1 MKHTCLALVLC
12 LCLALTGC
20 AGDTVIYQV
29 QCDHEDLPQ
38 STPQPTP
45 EVTEEALKTGLAVV
59 TDTTA
64 SRSAEAAV
72 YDLTVVAVTVDDD
85 GVIRACRVDGVDTQL
100 PFDTTGTVTGSF
112 GGELLSRR
120 ERDEGYETDDDEGDW
135 YDDAEDL
142 AEQAVGKTAAELRL
156 AAGEAPQAV
165 LAAIEKAA
173 AQARHLG
180 AQAGEELHLALI
192 ANLDGS
198 NSATGSEPGRARL
211 NCDVA
216 AVTLQGDT
224 ITSCRIDSVQA
235 DVLFDAMGTI
245 TGELSDS
252 VKTKTE
258 LGEDY
263 GMKAYGGAKYEW
275 YEQAEHFARYVTGRT
290 TAEVAAIPL
299 NEGKA
304 AQADLYASVTI
315 TVTPLQAIVLRACGM
330 D

>member
-1 MKHTCLALVLC
+1 MRKLWLLCLVLC
-12 LCLALTGC
+12 LLLTGC

-29 QCDHEDLPQ
+29 QCDHDDLPQ

-45 EVTEEALKTGLAVV
+45 EVTEEALKTGLAVI

-72 YDLTVVAVTVDDD
+72 YDLTVVALTVDDD
-85 GVIRACRVDGVDTQL
+85 GVIRDCRVDGVDTQL

-120 ERDEGYETDDDEGDW
+120 ERDEGYETDDDEDEW

-142 AEQAVGKTAAELRL
+142 AERAVGKTAAELRL
-156 AAGEAPQAV
+156 AAGDAPQSV

-180 AQAGEELHLALI
+180 AQTGEKLHLALI

-198 NSATGSEPGRARL
+198 NSATDSEAGRARL
-211 NCDVA
+211 ACDVA

-235 DVLFDAMGTI
+235 DVPFDAMGTI

-258 LGEDY
+258 LREDY

-275 YEQAEHFARYVTGRT
+275 YEQAENFARYVTGKT
-290 TAEVAAIPL
+290 VAEVGGIPL
-299 NEGKA
+299 NDGKA

-315 TVTPLQAIVLRACGM
+315 TVTPLQAIVLRACAG